1 MKRLILLATMMVAIL
16 ASCEK
21 HEIRNEVLTQIDF
34 TSNVGKQTKA
44 IVDNA
49 TYSTTQPFGVYAY
62 GHQNSTIT
70 TVMNNV
76 EISQVDRASGQNT
89 VKKWA
94 ATYDTK
100 KYYWPNDPTTTIN
113 FYAYSPA
120 HNTSNASTGLKEHQ
134 VLNGTINHSE
144 TIGLSITNYV
154 HKNMYVDFME
164 ATPVTGATFSDPDGT
179 ASGSNLTN
187 GEVPLTFNHRMTQV
201 LFNITTADTYDDVTF
216 TIEEITL
223 KNIHNCGN
231 YKGQTPAWEQTSVI
245 NTSSK
250 GIYTIFPA
258 DTDNG
263 AVFAEGRVTVDGDAT
278 LEAPITLNSTT
289 SSMLTTGVTM
299 IPQTIAKATSTEVAG
314 TDSYKNET
322 VGQMFMIKYKVKGT
336 GVAEETV
343 IKHIPF
349 RKTDTEVVNWGINK
363 KITYNVKIGLNEIRF
378 APVVSTWDT
387 DTTPD
392 NIEIY

>member
-1 MKRLILLATMMVAIL
+1 MKRLILLATMVAVL

-21 HEIRNEVLTQIDF
+21 HEIRNEVLTPIDF

-44 IVDNA
+44 IVDNT

-94 ATYDTK
+94 ATGNT

-134 VLNGTINHSE
+134 VLNGTISHSE
-144 TIGLSITNYV
+144 TIGLSLTNYV
-154 HKNMYVDFME
+154 HSNMYVDFME
-164 ATPVTGATFSDPDGT
+164 ATPVTGATFSDPDGA

-201 LFNITTADTYDDVTF
+201 IFNITKAEDYPNVTF

-231 YKGQTPAWEQTSVI
+231 YKGQNTAWEQTSVI
-245 NTSSK
+245 NTSNK
-250 GIYTIFPA
+250 GVYTIFPA
-258 DTDNG
+258 DSDNG
-263 AVFAEGRVTVDGDAT
+263 AVFAEGRATVQGDNT
-278 LEAPITLNSTT
+278 LEAPITLNSSTT
-289 SSMLTTGVTM
+289 SMQTTGVTM

-322 VGQMFMIKYKVKGT
+322 VGQMFMIKYKVQGT

-343 IKHIPF
+343 TKHVPF
-349 RKTDTEVVNWGINK
+349 RKTDAAVINWGVNK
-363 KITYNVKIGLNEIRF
+363 KITYNVSIGLNEIRF
-378 APVVSTWDT
+378 DPKVDPWENENSSVITI
-387 DTTPD
+387 
-392 NIEIY
+392 N